1 MLRTASI
8 ATLLAAVGFAIASA
22 SSDDPARQQMLG
34 GCFGI
39 LLGIGLVLRGCVRI
53 RDGEVR
59 LKSRTVK
66 REENPVQYRI
76 GLAFLFV
83 PGLVMVVGGAYLL
96 LGG

>member
-1 MLRTASI
+1 MLRTSSI
-8 ATLLAAVGFAIASA
+8 VTLLAAVGLAIATASA
-22 SSDDPARQQMLG
+22 DDPARQQMLG

-39 LLGIGLVLRGCVRI
+39 LLGVGLLLRGGVRMQ
-53 RDGEVR
+53 DGEVR
-59 LKSRTVK
+59 LKSRTVQ